1 MNPKLAQGLPI
12 LITRFVARVILPFPS
27 DLTKLFMLAGIVFA
41 SVTDLVGQNAFEEG
55 KGWYEQ
61 RAAKADSFL
70 ADSENI
76 NKAIEALKEALNND
90 INPEQSAIYLLQS
103 YYFKGMFTGMSEDQ
117 QKETYNKGRE
127 LGEEMMK
134 KFPDSVPIKFWYG
147 ANIGRWAAVHG
158 FLSAAT
164 NGIAGKL
171 RRVCK
176 DIIELDPKY
185 QGGGGYRIL
194 AQVHFHSPNIPILMG
209 WPSDEKAL
217 ELVEEAMKI
226 APDHPTNRMLYAQ
239 ILLEFDR
246 NEEAREQLRFIL
258 DNPPRPGYT
267 VEDRYLKHRSKQLID
282 EHF

>member
-1 MNPKLAQGLPI
+1 MNPKSEDSLPI
-12 LITRFVARVILPFPS
+12 LITRFVVRSILPTPG
-27 DLTKLFMLAGIVFA
+27 DLIKLFILAGILLA
-41 SVTDLVGQNAFEEG
+41 SATELIGQNAFQRG
-55 KGWYEQ
+55 KALYEQ
-61 RAAKADSFL
+61 RAAKADSFI
-70 ADSENI
+70 ADSGNI
-76 NKAIEALKEALNND
+76 NKAIEALNQSLNND

-117 QKETYNKGRE
+117 QKENYKKGRE
-127 LGEEMMK
+127 LGEKMMER
-134 KFPDSVPIKFWYG
+134 FPDSVPIKFWYG

-164 NGIAGKL
+164 DGIAGKL

-176 DIIELDPKY
+176 DIIERDPEY

-217 ELVEEAMKI
+217 ELIEKAMKI
-226 APDHPTNRMLYAQ
+226 APSHPTNRMLYAQ
-239 ILLEFDR
+239 ILIEFDR

-258 DNPPRPGYT
+258 NNPPRPGYT
-267 VEDRYLKHRSKQLID
+267 IEDRYLKHRSEKLLD

>member
-1 MNPKLAQGLPI
+1 M
-12 LITRFVARVILPFPS
+12 ITRFVVRSILPFPS
-27 DLTKLFMLAGIVFA
+27 DLIKLFMLAGIVFA
-41 SVTDLVGQNAFEEG
+41 SVTDLVGQNAFEKG
-55 KGWYEQ
+55 KALYEQ

-70 ADSENI
+70 ADSGTI
-76 NKAIEALKEALNND
+76 NKAIEALNEALNNN
-90 INPEQSAIYLLQS
+90 INPKQSAIYLLQS
-103 YYFKGMFTGMSEDQ
+103 YYFKGMFTGMTEDQ
-117 QKETYNKGRE
+117 QKENYNKGRE
-127 LGEEMMK
+127 LGEEMME

-164 NGIAGKL
+164 DGIARKL

-217 ELVEEAMKI
+217 ELIEKAMNI
-226 APDHPTNRMLYAQ
+226 APNHPTNRMLYAQ

-246 NEEAREQLRFIL
+246 NEEAREQFRFIL

-267 VEDRYLKHRSKQLID
+267 VEDRYLKHRSKELID